1 MADHLA
7 DLHPLLLRGLRT
19 GVVPSSAEIAEAT
32 GKTVA
37 EVERILAAP
46 DDDET
51 DDADAESE
59 DPDAQ
64 RFRDR
69 YHRLVAERCAEW
81 AADHG
86 DLAATEAY
94 FGALLE
100 LPLHR
105 LAIGVFFLAI
115 VVDNPKEHPAEDLWD
130 SPLKPIGVFLY
141 ENLNNITGISALR
154 FSMTDVLLTAL
165 AQAISTRQAAWVQQ
179 ANDLEQQA
187 NNILLQMRLRR
198 SLEAA
203 GR

>member
-19 GVVPSSAEIAEAT
+19 GLVPSCAEIAEAT

-69 YHRLVAERCAEW
+69 YHRLVAQRCANWLEENTTLDGRVPAGVRADIEYACNTQIQREW
-81 AADHG
+81 RA
-86 DLAATEAY
+86 
-94 FGALLE
+94 
-100 LPLHR
+100 HR
-105 LAIGVFFLAI
+105 A
-115 VVDNPKEHPAEDLWD
+115 
-130 SPLKPIGVFLY
+130 
-141 ENLNNITGISALR
+141 ALR
-154 FSMTDVLLTAL
+154 GED
-165 AQAISTRQAAWVQQ
+165 
-179 ANDLEQQA
+179 DCDGE
-187 NNILLQMRLRR
+187 
-198 SLEAA
+198 
-203 GR
+203 

>member
-19 GVVPSSAEIAEAT
+19 GLVPSCAEIAEAT

-81 AADHG
+81 LEENVTLDNRVPAAVRADIEYACNG
-86 DLAATEAY
+86 QIQREWRA
-94 FGALLE
+94 
-100 LPLHR
+100 HR
-105 LAIGVFFLAI
+105 A
-115 VVDNPKEHPAEDLWD
+115 
-130 SPLKPIGVFLY
+130 
-141 ENLNNITGISALR
+141 ALR
-154 FSMTDVLLTAL
+154 GDE
-165 AQAISTRQAAWVQQ
+165 
-179 ANDLEQQA
+179 D
-187 NNILLQMRLRR
+187 
-198 SLEAA
+198 
-203 GR
+203 

>member
-1 MADHLA
+1 MADDLP

-32 GKTVA
+32 RKTVA

-81 AADHG
+81 LEENVTLDNRVPAAVRADIEYACNG
-86 DLAATEAY
+86 QIQREWRA
-94 FGALLE
+94 
-100 LPLHR
+100 HR
-105 LAIGVFFLAI
+105 A
-115 VVDNPKEHPAEDLWD
+115 
-130 SPLKPIGVFLY
+130 
-141 ENLNNITGISALR
+141 ALR
-154 FSMTDVLLTAL
+154 GDE
-165 AQAISTRQAAWVQQ
+165 
-179 ANDLEQQA
+179 D
-187 NNILLQMRLRR
+187 
-198 SLEAA
+198 
-203 GR
+203 